1 MRRTLHRLNAL
12 TVSRL
17 TEPGM
22 YPDGGNLYLAISKAG
37 VKSWIFRYRV
47 ASGERAHGL
56 GPLHTVSLK
65 QARERALACRQQRLD
80 GIDPI
85 EAKRAARTEAAVAA
99 AKTATFRECAER
111 YITAHRDD
119 WSNPRH
125 ARQWST
131 TLETYVYPIIGEMP
145 VRAVDLDL
153 VVKILEPIWKAKTTT
168 ASRVRGRIESV
179 LDWATVRGFR
189 SGENPAR
196 WKGHLEELFSSGRRA
211 AAHLAALDYRDIS
224 GFMVEL
230 RQQEGIAARALEF
243 TILTAARTGSAIG
256 AQWPEI
262 DFGARTWTVPA
273 ERMKTRREHRYP
285 FSEAATAILAALW
298 ETRSS
303 QFIFPGVQAGRP
315 ISEGA
320 LRLVLR
326 GMGRGDIT
334 THGFRSTFRDWAAE
348 VSNFPHEVCEMAL
361 THTVASA
368 VERAYRRG
376 DLFEKRRQLAE
387 AWARYCTKPGTAK
400 VVSIGGR

>member
-12 TVSRL
+12 AVSRA
-17 TEPGM
+17 TKPGL
-22 YPDGGNLYLAISKAG
+22 YSDGGGLYLAVSKAG

-65 QARERALACRQQRLD
+65 QARERALVCRQQRLD

-85 EAKRAARTEAAVAA
+85 EAKRAARTAAAVAA

-119 WSNPRH
+119 WSNPKH
-125 ARQWST
+125 AKQWST
-131 TLETYVYPIIGEMP
+131 TLETYVHPVIGEMP
-145 VRAVDLDL
+145 VRAVELDSIIKVL
-153 VVKILEPIWKAKTTT
+153 DPIWKTKTTT

-196 WKGHLEELFSSGRRA
+196 WKGHLEELFSSGKRA
-211 AAHLAALDYRDIS
+211 TAHLAALDYREIS
-224 GFMVEL
+224 AFMDEL

-243 TILTAARTGSAIG
+243 AILTAARAGSVIEAR
-256 AQWPEI
+256 WEEI
-262 DFGARTWTVPA
+262 DLKARTWTVPA
-273 ERMKTRREHRYP
+273 ERMKARREHRYP
-285 FSEAATAILAALW
+285 LSEAATAIPAELW
-298 ETRSS
+298 KTRSS
-303 QFIFPGVQAGRP
+303 QFVFPGAQAGRP
-315 ISEGA
+315 MNAGA
-320 LRLVLR
+320 LLIVLR
-326 GMGRGDIT
+326 GMGRADIVP
-334 THGFRSTFRDWAAE
+334 HGFRSTFRDWAAE
-348 VSNFPHEVCEMAL
+348 VSNFPHEVCEMTLA
-361 THTVASA
+361 HTVASA

-387 AWARYCTKPGTAK
+387 SWARYCKPGTAK
-400 VVSIGGR
+400 VVSIGSR

>member
-1 MRRTLHRLNAL
+1 MRRTLHRLTAR
-12 TVSRL
+12 TVA
-17 TEPGM
+17 TITKPGLVA
-22 YPDGGNLYLAISKAG
+22 DGGGLYLAISKAG

-56 GPLHTVSLK
+56 GPIHTVSLK
-65 QARERALACRQQRLD
+65 QAREKALACRQQRLD

-85 EAKRAARTEAAVAA
+85 EAKRAARTAAAVAA

-196 WKGHLEELFSSGRRA
+196 WKGHLEELFSSGKRA

-224 GFMVEL
+224 GFMGEL

-243 TILTAARTGSAIG
+243 AILTAARTSSAIG
-256 AQWPEI
+256 AQWSEV

-285 FSEAATAILAALW
+285 LSEAATAILAALW
-298 ETRSS
+298 EARSS
-303 QFIFPGVQAGRP
+303 QFVFPGRQTGRP

-320 LRLVLR
+320 LRIVLR
-326 GMGRGDIT
+326 GMGRSDIT
-334 THGFRSTFRDWAAE
+334 PHGFRSTFRDWASE

-361 THTVASA
+361 AHTVASA

-387 AWARYCTKPGTAK
+387 AWARYCTKPGGK
-400 VVSIGGR
+400 VVSIGAR